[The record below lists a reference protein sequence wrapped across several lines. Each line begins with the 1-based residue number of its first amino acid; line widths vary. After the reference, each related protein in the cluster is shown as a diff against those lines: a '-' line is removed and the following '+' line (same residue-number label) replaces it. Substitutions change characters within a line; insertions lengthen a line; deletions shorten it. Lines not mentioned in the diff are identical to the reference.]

1 MVDVCN
7 KVISGFL
14 KGCKAVTSG
23 LAAHSS
29 DAHDMDIGGK
39 RTFLA
44 VGTAAASGHWQQV
57 GAHAAA
63 EHMPIKRHNSNTGG
77 AGGALSTQP
86 KKGHQTSGT

>member
-14 KGCKAVTSG
+14 KGCKVVTSG

-63 EHMPIKRHNSNTGG
+63 QHMPINRHNSNTGG
-77 AGGALSTQP
+77 AGGAHTTQP